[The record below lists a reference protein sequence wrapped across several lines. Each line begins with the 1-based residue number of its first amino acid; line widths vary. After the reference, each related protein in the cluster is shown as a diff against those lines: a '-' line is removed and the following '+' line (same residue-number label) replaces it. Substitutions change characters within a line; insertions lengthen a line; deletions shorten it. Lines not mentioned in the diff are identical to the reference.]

1 MPIYLTDRVTEFDI
15 EHNDN
20 AYFVYFDSLKKDN
33 NVITTLMLRD
43 KDNGIPI
50 IYRTNMSDSGNW
62 LKDYNNNIHA
72 IDYIKEINKCTSSIN
87 KIIAENKLLVFPMH
101 SFNVVLHSM
110 DKEIAD
116 IYINRLEQVIKN
128 SSLKKDFVSH
138 ALSFK
143 L

>member
-33 NVITTLMLRD
+33 NMLTTLMLRD
-43 KDNGIPI
+43 KDNGVPV

-62 LKDYNNNIHA
+62 LQDYNNNI
-72 IDYIKEINKCTSSIN
+72 DYVKEIDKCISLIN
-87 KIIAENKLLVFPMH
+87 KVIAENKLLVFPMH

-110 DKEIAD
+110 DEKIAD
-116 IYINRLEQVIKN
+116 IYKNRLENVIKS

>member
-33 NVITTLMLRD
+33 NMITTLMLRD
-43 KDNGIPI
+43 KDNGIPV

-62 LKDYNNNIHA
+62 LQDYNNNI
-72 IDYIKEINKCTSSIN
+72 DYLKEINKCVSLIN
-87 KIIAENKLLVFPMH
+87 KTIAENKLLVFPMH
-101 SFNVVLHSM
+101 SFNVILHSM
-110 DKEIAD
+110 NEDIANL
-116 IYINRLEQVIKN
+116 YKNRLEHVIKS

>member
-33 NVITTLMLRD
+33 NMLTTLMLRD
-43 KDNGIPI
+43 KDNGIPV

-62 LKDYNNNIHA
+62 LQDYNNNI
-72 IDYIKEINKCTSSIN
+72 DYLKEINKCVSAIN
-87 KIIAENKLLVFPMH
+87 KTISENKLLVFPMH
-101 SFNVVLHSM
+101 SFNVILHSM
-110 DKEIAD
+110 DEKIAD
-116 IYINRLEQVIKN
+116 IYKNRLEHVIKS

>member
-33 NVITTLMLRD
+33 NMITTLMLRD
-43 KDNGIPI
+43 KDNGIPV

-62 LKDYNNNIHA
+62 LQDYNNNI
-72 IDYIKEINKCTSSIN
+72 DYLKEINKCVSLIN
-87 KIIAENKLLVFPMH
+87 KTIAENKLLVFPMH
-101 SFNVVLHSM
+101 SFNVILHSM
-110 DKEIAD
+110 DGDIANL
-116 IYINRLEQVIKN
+116 YKNRLEHVIKS

>member
-33 NVITTLMLRD
+33 NMLTTLMLRD
-43 KDNGIPI
+43 KDNGVPV

-62 LKDYNNNIHA
+62 LHNYNNIN
-72 IDYIKEINKCTSSIN
+72 YVKEINNCISLIN
-87 KIIAENKLLVFPMH
+87 KVIAENKLLVFPMH

-110 DKEIAD
+110 DEKIAD
-116 IYINRLEQVIKN
+116 IYKNRLEHVIKS
-128 SSLKKDFVSH
+128 SSLKKDFVRH

>member
-1 MPIYLTDRVTEFDI
+1 MPIYLTDRVSEFDI

-33 NVITTLMLRD
+33 NMLTTLMLRD
-43 KDNGIPI
+43 KDNGIPV

-62 LKDYNNNIHA
+62 LQNYNN
-72 IDYIKEINKCTSSIN
+72 IDYVKEINKCITLIN
-87 KIIAENKLLVFPMH
+87 KVIAENKLLVFPMQ
-101 SFNVVLHSM
+101 SFNVILHSM
-110 DKEIAD
+110 DEEIAN
-116 IYINRLEQVIKN
+116 IYRNRLENVIKS
-128 SSLKKDFVSH
+128 SSLKRDFVSH